1 MTTNDRSRIR
11 IRLASLAAS
20 LTLGAVALAATTT
33 TSATFVV
40 QPTLAGDLNIHDPTL
55 LRLPGGYVLM
65 GTGYEGIN
73 GGTLRFSTSPDG
85 VTWTDAGH
93 LNDHQPAWVGKL
105 LGQEPPNLWAPTLFQ
120 KGSTTYLYFA
130 ASTFGKNTSGIGL
143 MTNAALDPKN
153 PGKGWV
159 DRGLVFASKRGD
171 TFNAIDAFRIDTQ
184 DGKAWLA
191 FGSWWDGIKMHAL
204 DPASGLLSKT
214 DTKLYSLA
222 SRGGGAIEAASLVQ
236 HGGYVYLFVSYDRC
250 CAGVNSTYR
259 IMVGRSKNVTGPYTD
274 RAGVAMM
281 KGGATQ
287 VQATGGRYI
296 GPGGQEVYQ
305 DAGADHLVYH
315 YYAEDLGGTSQLQA
329 SPVVWGADGWPTLG
343 TLPVSPK

>member
-1 MTTNDRSRIR
+1 MTRTNSDRVRR
-11 IRLASLAAS
+11 AVVAAS
-20 LTLGAVALAATTT
+20 LVLGAAALAAP
-33 TSATFVV
+33 SVV
-40 QPTLAGDLNIHDPTL
+40 QPALSGDLNIHDPTL
-55 LRLPGGYVLM
+55 LRLPGGSVVM
-65 GTGYEGIN
+65 GTGYEGID
-73 GGTLRFSTSPDG
+73 GGTLRLSTSNDG

-93 LNDHQPAWVGKL
+93 LGDKQPAWVSKL

-120 KGSTTYLYFA
+120 KGRTTYLYFA
-130 ASTFGKNTSGIGL
+130 ASTFGSNTSGIGL
-143 MTNAALDPKN
+143 MTNAALDPN
-153 PGKGWV
+153 APGKGWV
-159 DRGLVFASKRGD
+159 DRGLVFASKRSD
-171 TFNAIDAFRIDTQ
+171 TFNAIDPFRIDTPG
-184 DGKAWLA
+184 GKAWLA
-191 FGSWWDGIKMHAL
+191 FGSFWDGIKMRAL
-204 DPASGLLSKT
+204 DPATGLLSRT
-214 DTKLYSLA
+214 DTTLYSLA

-236 HGGYVYLFVSYDRC
+236 HGGYFYLFVSYDRC

-274 RAGVAMM
+274 KAGVAMM

-315 YYAEDLGGTSQLQA
+315 YYAEDLGGTSQLQT
-329 SPVVWGADGWPTLG
+329 SSVVWGADGWPTLG

>member
-1 MTTNDRSRIR
+1 MNSRR
-11 IRLASLAAS
+11 TWTAALAAS
-20 LTLGAVALAATTT
+20 LVLGAAALAAT
-33 TSATFVV
+33 AA
-40 QPTLAGDLNIHDPTL
+40 QPTLSGDLNIHDPTL
-55 LRLPGGYVLM
+55 FRLPGGYVVM
-65 GTGYEGIN
+65 GTGYEGID
-73 GGTLRFSTSPDG
+73 GGTLRLSTSPDG
-85 VTWTDAGH
+85 RTWTDADQLG
-93 LNDHQPAWVGKL
+93 DKQPAWVSKL
-105 LGQEPPNLWAPTLFQ
+105 LGQEPPNLLAQTLFQ
-120 KGSTTYLYFA
+120 KGKTTYLYFA

-143 MTNAALDPKN
+143 MTNAALDPRA
-153 PGKGWV
+153 PGRGWV
-159 DRGLVFASKRGD
+159 DRGLVLASKRGD
-171 TFNAIDAFRIDTQ
+171 TFNAIDAFRFDTQ

-191 FGSWWDGIKMHAL
+191 FGSWWDGIKMRPL

-236 HGGYVYLFVSYDRC
+236 HSGYVYLFVSYDRC

-274 RAGVAMM
+274 KAGVAMM

-315 YYAEDLGGTSQLQA
+315 YYAEDLGGTSQLQT
-329 SPVVWGADGWPTLG
+329 SPVMWGADGWPTLG